1 MAKDFVRLSEVPVVE
16 EVVDTASVLV
26 EMDGEIYRAPKTQVG
41 GAGGLPVAIIEH
53 SAYLDF
59 LDWVINSSPDVSSF
73 NAESESP
80 YKCTNM
86 TFQEAWDIL
95 SNGQPLTV
103 IGLFPEYGVCN
114 PVMFCCVGPSQSS
127 SGSNEIDIIFPGK
140 VRPETL
146 IWTADGIFEL
156 SNPQPE

>member
-1 MAKDFVRLSEVPVVE
+1 
-16 EVVDTASVLV
+16 
-26 EMDGEIYRAPKTQVG
+26 
-41 GAGGLPVAIIEH
+41 
-53 SAYLDF
+53 LDF
-59 LDWVINSSPDVSSF
+59 LDWVINSSPGISSF
-73 NAESESP
+73 NAEPESS

-103 IGLFPEYGVCN
+103 IGLFPECGVCN

-127 SGSNEIDIIFPGK
+127 SGSNEIRIIFGIG
-140 VRPETL
+140 PEIL

>member
-41 GAGGLPVAIIEH
+41 GAGIPVAIIEH

-59 LDWVINSSPDVSSF
+59 LDWAINSSPDVSSF

-103 IGLFPEYGVCN
+103 IGLFPECGVCN
-114 PVMFCCVGPSQSS
+114 PVMVCCVGPGQSS
-127 SGSNEIDIIFPGK
+127 SGSNEIRIIFPEIG
-140 VRPETL
+140 PGIL
-146 IWTADGIFEL
+146 IWTTDGIFEL
-156 SNPQPE
+156 SNPQPQ